1 MTEAVNQIGDWV
13 IILQQHLVKIKLHP
27 MHIQNDT
34 AIVVKTEDIKK
45 EITVLAESMTK

>member
-27 MHIQNDT
+27 IHPECT
-34 AIVVKTEDIKK
+34 AILVKTEEIKK